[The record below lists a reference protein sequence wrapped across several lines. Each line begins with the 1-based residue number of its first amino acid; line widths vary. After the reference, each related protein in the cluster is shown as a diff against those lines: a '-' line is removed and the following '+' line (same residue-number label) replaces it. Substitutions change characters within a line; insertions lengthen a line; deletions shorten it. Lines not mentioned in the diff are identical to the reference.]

1 MELRNYKYI
10 ATNAEGKSIH
20 GKIEALNRNV
30 VVKYLQ
36 SKNYV
41 IKNITE
47 YRSILGKLD
56 QITFGSQLSTKNL
69 IFFLKQLGSLLN
81 AGVKLISALELLSLQ
96 QENRVQRKLY
106 FELYQQI
113 NNGLTFSKAL
123 SKRPKEFPNLL
134 VQMVE
139 IGEISGELGPTV
151 IKMAEYY
158 EHQMKLTTEIKA
170 ALRMPLIYLAA
181 ALLISAG
188 MLIFVFPNITGLFA
202 SFEGAELPG
211 ITQMFLNVGVFMKEY
226 ALMIFGG
233 LIVLSGIFIYI
244 DRKVPKFHR
253 FLTLLGLKIPIFGS
267 LIQMNNQIL
276 IANSLSQMLSNGV
289 NSIKALQTTRGII
302 TNVIYKEL
310 ILKTLKYIEDGKP
323 FAKAFE
329 ESNFIDP
336 IMARMISTGEKTGN
350 IPKLMENLSAYYNGV
365 SEMRIQQLKNS
376 IQPILLLVVYAIVG
390 ILILAIMLP
399 MLSLGSQI

>member
-1 MELRNYKYI
+1 MELRNYKYL
-10 ATNAEGKSIH
+10 AANADGKMIH

-30 VVKYLQ
+30 VMKYLQ
-36 SKNYV
+36 SKNYD

-139 IGEISGELGPTV
+139 IGEISGELGSTV
-151 IKMAEYY
+151 IKMADYY

-202 SFEGAELPG
+202 SFDGAELPG

-226 ALMIFGG
+226 ALIIFGA
-233 LIVLSGIFIYI
+233 LIVIIGFFIFLN
-244 DRKVPKFHR
+244 RKIPKFHH
-253 FLTLLGLKIPIFGS
+253 FLTVFALKIPIFGS

-289 NSIKALQTTRGII
+289 NSIKALQTTRGIVS
-302 TNVIYKEL
+302 NVVYKEL
-310 ILKTLKYIEDGKP
+310 IIKTLKYIEDGKP
-323 FAKAFE
+323 FAKSFE
-329 ESNFIDP
+329 ESNYIDP

-350 IPKLMENLSAYYNGV
+350 IPKLMENLSSYYNGV

-390 ILILAIMLP
+390 VLILAIMLP